1 MLTEDRRRNASSPG
15 VKTTLLF
22 MHHVIKGLAIVTLNH
37 SKKSHYSHIVTIQRN
52 YKEKKK
58 KLFPILLGLVSH
70 LQRYD
75 KSLRLIAISIYFSFR
90 CSFYCF
96 ILFC

>member
-1 MLTEDRRRNASSPG
+1 MLTEGRRRNASSPG

-37 SKKSHYSHIVTIQRN
+37 SKKKSLQPHRHDTTKLQR
-52 YKEKKK
+52 EKK